1 MSEYNVQGQ
10 SATLNEFNVAQAL
23 TRLRLNYIF
32 QFAPFG
38 FTGQRGQYVVDF
50 LVQDPFNLP
59 VEVFG
64 EYWHTGQ
71 LGMDDKLRLAVL
83 GNYFHREVLVLWGV
97 DTDTEEEALKTVRKE
112 IGVSL

>member
-1 MSEYNVQGQ
+1 MEAYQVQGRHA
-10 SATLNEFNVAQAL
+10 SSNEYYVALAL
-23 TRLRLNYIF
+23 ERLRLPFIF